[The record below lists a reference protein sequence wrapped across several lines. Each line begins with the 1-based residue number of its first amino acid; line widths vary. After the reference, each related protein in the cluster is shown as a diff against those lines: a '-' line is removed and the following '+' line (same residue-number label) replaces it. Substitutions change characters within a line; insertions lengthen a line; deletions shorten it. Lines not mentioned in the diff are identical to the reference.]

1 MLATLRS
8 SATAS
13 NCKSPSN
20 VNLSFPKHHHLGITY
35 DIVNSP
41 PSFGVESDDFGNTRP
56 VAFLKWQ
63 VFFIPNFP
71 HYFHLHN
78 CFIFPVIVNPIFVS
92 IFIFLK
98 WQVFIFSRFLAFL
111 ICHYFHSHNFSH
123 IFCCFYCNFNPIFD
137 SIFIF
142 LFCRVCIRCLSKLML
157 NLILI
162 LEPVIQQLSSK
173 LISNLS
179 VEPAIHRGRLHSW
192 VHDGPCI
199 KVAESSNCQMLSTM
213 NLLC

>member
-1 MLATLRS
+1 M
-8 SATAS
+8 
-13 NCKSPSN
+13 
-20 VNLSFPKHHHLGITY
+20 
-35 DIVNSP
+35 
-41 PSFGVESDDFGNTRP
+41 
-56 VAFLKWQ
+56 
-63 VFFIPNFP
+63 
-71 HYFHLHN
+71 FHLY
-78 CFIFPVIVNPIFVS
+78 S
-92 IFIFLK
+92 FLSLSTPCLS
-98 WQVFIFSRFLAFL
+98 QSSSFSSDRFFIFSRFLAFL

-192 VHDGPCI
+192 VHDGPCF
-199 KVAESSNCQMLSTM
+199 KVAESSNCQILSTM
-213 NLLC
+213 NESSLLKLLVSAASSYSTKLIREPQQSEIVKLPPLGSW